1 MLNLEKITVFHKI
14 WNSEKGAHDTIA
26 SVYDAHWFER
36 QVFSLEG
43 NGLVRSREV
52 KVRIPKD
59 LYPSIAISAGDK
71 IARGELKEEPKATGV
86 VLTVTNN
93 WKGANPHW
101 LVTGK

>member
-1 MLNLEKITVFHKI
+1 MLNLEKITVFHKT
-14 WNSEKGAHDTIA
+14 WDGESGTYKTVV

-52 KVRIPKD
+52 KMRIPKD
-59 LYPSIAISAGDK
+59 LYSSIEISAGDK
-71 IARGELKEEPKATGV
+71 IARGDLKDEPKTAGI
-86 VLTVTNN
+86 VLTVTDN

-101 LVTGK
+101 LITGK